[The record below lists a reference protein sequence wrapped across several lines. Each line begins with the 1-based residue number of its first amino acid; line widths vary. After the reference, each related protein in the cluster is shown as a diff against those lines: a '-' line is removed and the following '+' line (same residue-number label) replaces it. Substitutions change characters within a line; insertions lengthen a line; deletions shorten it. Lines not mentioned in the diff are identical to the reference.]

1 MNKGDL
7 VAVKHSYYSISELQ
21 FTSFVLVAETFVAAT
36 KMPVL
41 FFDFKPESRHSCVAV
56 TLAWLIA
63 RYPLIFCIY
72 FFDFELAM

>member
-7 VAVKHSYYSISELQ
+7 VAVKHSYYSISELR
-21 FTSFVLVAETFVAAT
+21 FTSVLVAETFEAAT

-63 RYPLIFCIY
+63 RYTPHFLYLF
-72 FFDFELAM
+72 L